1 MSLSKN
7 NASTKESNYHDS
19 VLFNEVLKGLNIK
32 SGGIYV
38 DATLGRCGH
47 TQGILNHLDSLG
59 RVIGFDQDID
69 AIKYAEINFSDPRL
83 ELIHSNF
90 SNLNDELNKI
100 NLIGKVDGVLM
111 DLGISSPQIDNA
123 DRGFSFNKDGLL
135 DMRMNQSQKLTA
147 SEIINNF
154 DYDELVKILY
164 DYGEEKFAK
173 KIVREIVKYRE
184 EKGKISRTTELA
196 GIVKKAI
203 PKFDSKK
210 NPATKTFQAI
220 RIKVNEE
227 LLEIEQVLPAAFE
240 ALEKNGR
247 LAVISFHSLEDRI
260 IKNFIKDKLNTDT
273 VPKKIPIFQKQIK
286 STPIKVIQK
295 LQTPSEGE
303 VLKNKRSR
311 SSKLRVIEKISEEG

>member
-69 AIKYAEINFSDPRL
+69 AIKYAEINFSDPQL

-135 DMRMNQSQKLTA
+135 DMRMDQSQRLTA
-147 SEIINNF
+147 TEWLKETSEKEIA
-154 DYDELVKILY
+154 DTLY
-164 DYGEEKFAK
+164 QYGEEKRSRIIASTIK
-173 KIVREIVKYRE
+173 EYQKNSEIK
-184 EKGKISRTTELA
+184 TTLELA
-196 GIVKKAI
+196 NLISTVVK
-203 PKFDSKK
+203 PGK
-210 NPATKTFQAI
+210 NKHPATRSFQAI
-220 RIKVNEE
+220 RIAINDE
-227 LLEIEQVLPAAFE
+227 LIMLSE
-240 ALEKNGR
+240 ALNQTIDALDKGGR
-247 LAVISFHSLEDRI
+247 LAVISFHSIEDRI
-260 IKNFIKDKLNTDT
+260 VKQFIQKHSR
-273 VPKKIPIFQKQIK
+273 PKQIPK
-286 STPIKVIQK
+286 GLPIMMNDTQPCLLKDLGKVK
-295 LQTPSEGE
+295 PSNEE
-303 VLKNKRSR
+303 IKINRRSR
-311 SSKLRVIEKISEEG
+311 SAILRIAEKC

>member
-59 RVIGFDQDID
+59 SVIGFDQDID

-135 DMRMNQSQKLTA
+135 DMRMDQSQRLTA
-147 SEIINNF
+147 TEWLKKTSEKEIA
-154 DYDELVKILY
+154 DTLY
-164 DYGEEKFAK
+164 QYGEEKRSRIIASTIK
-173 KIVREIVKYRE
+173 EYQKNSEIK
-184 EKGKISRTTELA
+184 TTLELA
-196 GIVKKAI
+196 NLISTVVK
-203 PKFDSKK
+203 PGK
-210 NPATKTFQAI
+210 NKHPATRSFQAI
-220 RIKVNEE
+220 RIAINDE
-227 LLEIEQVLPAAFE
+227 LITLSE
-240 ALEKNGR
+240 ALNQTIDALGKGGR
-247 LAVISFHSLEDRI
+247 LAVISFHSIEDRI
-260 IKNFIKDKLNTDT
+260 VKQFIQKHSR
-273 VPKKIPIFQKQIK
+273 PKQIPK
-286 STPIKVIQK
+286 GLPIMMNDTQPCLLKDLGKVK
-295 LQTPSEGE
+295 PSNEE
-303 VLKNKRSR
+303 IKINRRSR
-311 SSKLRVIEKISEEG
+311 SAILRIAEKC

>member
-19 VLFNEVLKGLNIK
+19 VLFNEILKGLNIK

-135 DMRMNQSQKLTA
+135 DMRMDQSQRLTA
-147 SEIINNF
+147 TEWLKETSEKEIA
-154 DYDELVKILY
+154 DTLY
-164 DYGEEKFAK
+164 QYGEEKRSRIIASTIK
-173 KIVREIVKYRE
+173 EYQKNSEIK
-184 EKGKISRTTELA
+184 TTLELA
-196 GIVKKAI
+196 NLISTVVK
-203 PKFDSKK
+203 PGK
-210 NPATKTFQAI
+210 NKHPATRSFQAI
-220 RIKVNEE
+220 RIAINDE
-227 LLEIEQVLPAAFE
+227 LIMLSE
-240 ALEKNGR
+240 ALNQTIDALDKGGR
-247 LAVISFHSLEDRI
+247 LAVISFHSIEDRI
-260 IKNFIKDKLNTDT
+260 VKQFIQKHSR
-273 VPKKIPIFQKQIK
+273 PKQIPK
-286 STPIKVIQK
+286 GLPIMMNDTQPCLLKDLGKVK
-295 LQTPSEGE
+295 PSNEE
-303 VLKNKRSR
+303 IKINRRSR
-311 SSKLRVIEKISEEG
+311 SAILRIAEKC

>member
-19 VLFNEVLKGLNIK
+19 VLFNEVLKALNIK

-59 RVIGFDQDID
+59 SVIGFDQDID

-83 ELIHSNF
+83 GLIHSNF

-135 DMRMNQSQKLTA
+135 DMRMDQSQRLTA
-147 SEIINNF
+147 TEWLKETSEKEIA
-154 DYDELVKILY
+154 DTLY
-164 DYGEEKFAK
+164 QYGEEKRSRIIASTIK
-173 KIVREIVKYRE
+173 EYQKNSEIK
-184 EKGKISRTTELA
+184 TTLELA
-196 GIVKKAI
+196 NLISTVVK
-203 PKFDSKK
+203 PGK
-210 NPATKTFQAI
+210 NKHPATRSFQAI
-220 RIKVNEE
+220 RIAINDE
-227 LLEIEQVLPAAFE
+227 LIMLSE
-240 ALEKNGR
+240 ALNQTIDALGKGGR
-247 LAVISFHSLEDRI
+247 LAVISFHSIEDRI
-260 IKNFIKDKLNTDT
+260 VKQFIQKHSR
-273 VPKKIPIFQKQIK
+273 PKQIPK
-286 STPIKVIQK
+286 GLPIMMNDTQPCLLKDLGKVK
-295 LQTPSEGE
+295 PSNEE
-303 VLKNKRSR
+303 IKINRRSR
-311 SSKLRVIEKISEEG
+311 SAILRIAEKC

>member
-32 SGGIYV
+32 SDGVYV

-59 RVIGFDQDID
+59 SVIGFDQDID

-135 DMRMNQSQKLTA
+135 DMRMDQSQRLTA
-147 SEIINNF
+147 TEWLKETSEKEIA
-154 DYDELVKILY
+154 DTLY
-164 DYGEEKFAK
+164 QYGEEKRSRIIASTIK
-173 KIVREIVKYRE
+173 EYQKNSEIK
-184 EKGKISRTTELA
+184 TTLELA
-196 GIVKKAI
+196 NLISTVVK
-203 PKFDSKK
+203 PGK
-210 NPATKTFQAI
+210 NKHPATRSFQAI
-220 RIKVNEE
+220 RIAINDE
-227 LLEIEQVLPAAFE
+227 LITLSE
-240 ALEKNGR
+240 ALNQTIDALDKGGR
-247 LAVISFHSLEDRI
+247 LAVISFHSIEDRI
-260 IKNFIKDKLNTDT
+260 VKQFIQKHSR
-273 VPKKIPIFQKQIK
+273 PKQIPK
-286 STPIKVIQK
+286 GLPIMMNDTQPCLLKDLGKVK
-295 LQTPSEGE
+295 PSNEE
-303 VLKNKRSR
+303 IKINRRSR
-311 SSKLRVIEKISEEG
+311 SAILRIAEKC

>member
-32 SGGIYV
+32 SDGVYV

-59 RVIGFDQDID
+59 SVIGFDQDID

-83 ELIHSNF
+83 GLIHSNF

-135 DMRMNQSQKLTA
+135 DMRMDQSQRLTA
-147 SEIINNF
+147 TEWLKETSEKEIA
-154 DYDELVKILY
+154 DTLY
-164 DYGEEKFAK
+164 QYGEEKRSRIIASTIK
-173 KIVREIVKYRE
+173 EYQKNSEIK
-184 EKGKISRTTELA
+184 TTLELA
-196 GIVKKAI
+196 NLISTVVK
-203 PKFDSKK
+203 PGK
-210 NPATKTFQAI
+210 NKHPATRSFQAI
-220 RIKVNEE
+220 RIAINDE
-227 LLEIEQVLPAAFE
+227 LIMLSE
-240 ALEKNGR
+240 ALNQTIDALDKGGR
-247 LAVISFHSLEDRI
+247 LAVISFHSIEDRI
-260 IKNFIKDKLNTDT
+260 VKQFIQKHSR
-273 VPKKIPIFQKQIK
+273 PKQIPK
-286 STPIKVIQK
+286 GLPIMMNDTQPCLLKDLGKVK
-295 LQTPSEGE
+295 PSNEE
-303 VLKNKRSR
+303 IKINRRSR
-311 SSKLRVIEKISEEG
+311 SAILRIAEKC

>member
-83 ELIHSNF
+83 GLIHSNF

-135 DMRMNQSQKLTA
+135 DMRMDQSQRLTA
-147 SEIINNF
+147 TEWLKETSEKEIA
-154 DYDELVKILY
+154 DTLY
-164 DYGEEKFAK
+164 QYGEEKRSRIIASTIK
-173 KIVREIVKYRE
+173 EYQKNSEIK
-184 EKGKISRTTELA
+184 TTLELA
-196 GIVKKAI
+196 NLISTVVK
-203 PKFDSKK
+203 PGK
-210 NPATKTFQAI
+210 NKHPATRSFQAI
-220 RIKVNEE
+220 RIAINDE
-227 LLEIEQVLPAAFE
+227 LIMLSE
-240 ALEKNGR
+240 ALNQTIDALDKGGK
-247 LAVISFHSLEDRI
+247 LAVISFHSIEDRI
-260 IKNFIKDKLNTDT
+260 VKQFIQKHSR
-273 VPKKIPIFQKQIK
+273 PKQIPK
-286 STPIKVIQK
+286 GLPIMMNDTQPCLLKDLGKVK
-295 LQTPSEGE
+295 PSNEE
-303 VLKNKRSR
+303 IKINRRSR
-311 SSKLRVIEKISEEG
+311 SAILRIAEKC

>member
-123 DRGFSFNKDGLL
+123 NRGFSFNKDGLL
-135 DMRMNQSQKLTA
+135 DMRMDQSQRLTA
-147 SEIINNF
+147 SEWLKETSEKEIA
-154 DYDELVKILY
+154 DTLY
-164 DYGEEKFAK
+164 QYGEEKRSRIIASTIK
-173 KIVREIVKYRE
+173 EYQKNSEIK
-184 EKGKISRTTELA
+184 TTLELA
-196 GIVKKAI
+196 NLISTVVK
-203 PKFDSKK
+203 PGK
-210 NPATKTFQAI
+210 NKHPATRSFQAI
-220 RIKVNEE
+220 RIAINDE
-227 LLEIEQVLPAAFE
+227 LIMLSE
-240 ALEKNGR
+240 ALNQTIDALDKGGR
-247 LAVISFHSLEDRI
+247 LAVISFHSIEDRI
-260 IKNFIKDKLNTDT
+260 VKQFIQKHSR
-273 VPKKIPIFQKQIK
+273 PKQIPK
-286 STPIKVIQK
+286 GLPIMMNDTQPCLLKDLGKVKPSNEEIKV
-295 LQTPSEGE
+295 
-303 VLKNKRSR
+303 NRRSR
-311 SSKLRVIEKISEEG
+311 SAILRIAEKC

>member
-135 DMRMNQSQKLTA
+135 DMRMNQSQRLTA
-147 SEIINNF
+147 SEWLKETSEKEIA
-154 DYDELVKILY
+154 DTLY
-164 DYGEEKFAK
+164 QYGEEKRSRIIASTIK
-173 KIVREIVKYRE
+173 EYQKNSEIK
-184 EKGKISRTTELA
+184 TTLELA
-196 GIVKKAI
+196 NLISTVVK
-203 PKFDSKK
+203 PGK
-210 NPATKTFQAI
+210 NKHPATRSFQAI
-220 RIKVNEE
+220 RIAINDE
-227 LLEIEQVLPAAFE
+227 LIMLSE
-240 ALEKNGR
+240 ALNQTIDALDKGGR
-247 LAVISFHSLEDRI
+247 LAVISFHSIEDRI
-260 IKNFIKDKLNTDT
+260 VKQFIQKHSR
-273 VPKKIPIFQKQIK
+273 PKQIPK
-286 STPIKVIQK
+286 GLPIMMNDTQPCLLKDLGKVK
-295 LQTPSEGE
+295 PSNEE
-303 VLKNKRSR
+303 IKINRRSR
-311 SSKLRVIEKISEEG
+311 SAILRIAEKC

>member
-59 RVIGFDQDID
+59 SVIGFDQDID

-135 DMRMNQSQKLTA
+135 DMRMDQSQRLTA
-147 SEIINNF
+147 TEWLKEKSEKEIA
-154 DYDELVKILY
+154 DTLY
-164 DYGEEKFAK
+164 QYGEEKRSRIIASTIK
-173 KIVREIVKYRE
+173 EYQKNSEIK
-184 EKGKISRTTELA
+184 TTLELA
-196 GIVKKAI
+196 NLISTVVK
-203 PKFDSKK
+203 PGK
-210 NPATKTFQAI
+210 NKHPATRSFQAI
-220 RIKVNEE
+220 RIAINDE
-227 LLEIEQVLPAAFE
+227 LIMLSE
-240 ALEKNGR
+240 ALNQTIDALDKGGR
-247 LAVISFHSLEDRI
+247 LAVISFHSIEDRI
-260 IKNFIKDKLNTDT
+260 VKQFIQKHSR
-273 VPKKIPIFQKQIK
+273 PKQIPK
-286 STPIKVIQK
+286 GLPIMMNDTQPCLLKDLGKVK
-295 LQTPSEGE
+295 PSNEE
-303 VLKNKRSR
+303 IKINRRSR
-311 SSKLRVIEKISEEG
+311 SAILRIAEKC

>member
-19 VLFNEVLKGLNIK
+19 VLFNEVLKALNIK

-59 RVIGFDQDID
+59 SVIGFDQDID

-135 DMRMNQSQKLTA
+135 DMRMDQSQRLTA
-147 SEIINNF
+147 TEWLKETSEKEIA
-154 DYDELVKILY
+154 DTLY
-164 DYGEEKFAK
+164 QYGEEKRSRIIASTIK
-173 KIVREIVKYRE
+173 EYQKNSEIK
-184 EKGKISRTTELA
+184 TTLELA
-196 GIVKKAI
+196 NLISTVVK
-203 PKFDSKK
+203 PGK
-210 NPATKTFQAI
+210 NKHPATRSFQAI
-220 RIKVNEE
+220 RIAINDE
-227 LLEIEQVLPAAFE
+227 LITLSE
-240 ALEKNGR
+240 ALNQTINALDKGGR
-247 LAVISFHSLEDRI
+247 LAVISFHSIEDRI
-260 IKNFIKDKLNTDT
+260 VKQFIQKHSR
-273 VPKKIPIFQKQIK
+273 PKQIPK
-286 STPIKVIQK
+286 GLPIMMNDTQPCLLKDLGKVK
-295 LQTPSEGE
+295 PSNEE
-303 VLKNKRSR
+303 IKINRRSR
-311 SSKLRVIEKISEEG
+311 SAILRIAEKC

>member
-135 DMRMNQSQKLTA
+135 DMRMDQSQRLTA
-147 SEIINNF
+147 TEWLKETSEKEIA
-154 DYDELVKILY
+154 DTLY
-164 DYGEEKFAK
+164 QYGEEKRSRIIASTIK
-173 KIVREIVKYRE
+173 EYQKNSEIK
-184 EKGKISRTTELA
+184 TTLELA
-196 GIVKKAI
+196 NLISTVVK
-203 PKFDSKK
+203 PGK
-210 NPATKTFQAI
+210 NKHPATRSFQAI
-220 RIKVNEE
+220 RIAINDE
-227 LLEIEQVLPAAFE
+227 LIMLSE
-240 ALEKNGR
+240 ALNQTIDALDKGGR
-247 LAVISFHSLEDRI
+247 LAVISFHSIEDRI
-260 IKNFIKDKLNTDT
+260 VKQFIQKHSR
-273 VPKKIPIFQKQIK
+273 PKQIPK
-286 STPIKVIQK
+286 GLPIMMNETQPCLLKDLGKVKPSNEEIKV
-295 LQTPSEGE
+295 
-303 VLKNKRSR
+303 NRRSR
-311 SSKLRVIEKISEEG
+311 SAILRIAEKC